1 MHNTK
6 EMFQRK
12 KNGRGISK
20 IGDEPLLLPEKRIS
34 LAKRKSMKESLTLQE
49 GKEILTTSKRLREQ
63 ADQRSQVATNSNKFK
78 VVYGDRG

>member
-12 KNGRGISK
+12 KNGRGVSK

-34 LAKRKSMKESLTLQE
+34 LVKRTKHE
-49 GKEILTTSKRLREQ
+49 GKFDFTGGKR
-63 ADQRSQVATNSNKFK
+63 DKNI
-78 VVYGDRG
+78 GDIKRAG